1 MTTLESY
8 KKFGLEMRGAVGVIL
23 MIAGCAVTLLGLAV
37 VIADGTTGQFGLE
50 GEILLIFLLVFFGL
64 GAVLM
69 FSGIR
74 KFLKD
79 KKRVDG
85 LREAYE
91 NDRCVMADIAG
102 IVRGTSSEASSD
114 NMFTGVRYR
123 KTYMVECHFRDP
135 DTGRTRVCY
144 SHAFYSDPAGM
155 ITARQVPVYIDR
167 NDGNNIYVDIDRVL
181 TAEKHYG

>member
-1 MTTLESY
+1 MTTFQSY
-8 KKFGLEMRGAVGVIL
+8 KKFGLEMRGAVGAIL
-23 MIAGCAVTLLGLAV
+23 TIAGCALMLLGLAV
-37 VIADGTTGQFGLE
+37 AIVDRVTGKFGLE
-50 GEILLIFLLVFFGL
+50 GEILLIFLLIFMGMGVALLFFG
-64 GAVLM
+64 
-69 FSGIR
+69 IR
-74 KFLKD
+74 MFLKD
-79 KKRVDG
+79 KERVDG